1 MYSHNQHTAAAALQ
15 AIAQAPSITAVP
27 FTLAALEP
35 AGEARPGS
43 LGRRVRGA
51 VRVARA
57 VATLTLK
64 RSPKWARVAAVACL
78 AIPGPVD
85 EIIVWPALV
94 AYVAVRHWGELA
106 SVAREAWSQ

>member
-1 MYSHNQHTAAAALQ
+1 MYSQDQHTTAAALQ
-15 AIAQAPSITAVP
+15 AIAQAPGMTALP

-57 VATLTLK
+57 VAALALK
-64 RSPKWARVAAVACL
+64 RSPKWARLAAVASIASPL
-78 AIPGPVD
+78 PGD
-85 EIIVWPALV
+85 EVIVVPLLV
-94 AYVAVRHWGELA
+94 AYVAVRHWAELA
-106 SVAREAWSQ
+106 GVAREAWSQ